1 MTPAA
6 HPARRRRSFPWH
18 QRLALLAGLTALF
31 YFASDIVLHLLE
43 EGTHVL
49 LESLEMLIEEFYE
62 HVLHMHRR
70 QAEIFT
76 VWTGTTLIIIVLYF
90 TARSLIRRIVRAY
103 IQARDWCLATVAA
116 LVAWRRTW
124 SEADIAILAVA
135 GGVVVFTLL
144 ALFL

>member
-6 HPARRRRSFPWH
+6 HKLQRRRTFPWH
-18 QRLALLAGLTALF
+18 QRVALLAGLTALF
-31 YFASDIVLHLLE
+31 YFASDILVHLLE

-49 LESLEMLIEEFYE
+49 LEALEMLVEEFYE

-76 VWTGTTLIIIVLYF
+76 VWTGSLIALTLLYF
-90 TARSLIRRIVRAY
+90 LSRSIIRRIVRAY
-103 IQARDWCLATVAA
+103 IRTRDRCLATVAA

-124 SEADIAILAVA
+124 SEADVAILAVA
-135 GGVVVFTLL
+135 GGVVAFTLL

>member
-1 MTPAA
+1 MAAA
-6 HPARRRRSFPWH
+6 HKPQRRRTFPWH

-31 YFASDIVLHLLE
+31 YLASDILVHLLE

-62 HVLHMHRR
+62 HVLHMQRR

-76 VWTGTTLIIIVLYF
+76 VWTGGILTLTLLYF
-90 TARSLIRRIVRAY
+90 IVRSLIRRIVRAY
-103 IQARDWCLATVAA
+103 IRARDWCLSTIAA
-116 LVAWRRTW
+116 LIAWRRTW